1 MIKNYIYNGRIDE
14 DFTKFVAASLNEN
27 SENRNPICFVLSSG
41 GGYTDDKDA
50 VLFMLNSALNYH
62 NISIVAKD
70 KVYSA
75 AFDLVLGFNGRVFVL
90 PDTFGMMH
98 LSTFTETV
106 NSSGISD
113 DDKYLK
119 LAKDVRNRDIQN
131 RDYVFIEYLTQEEK
145 DDYIQGKP
153 IYFHTER
160 TKEIILSERAKRGLS

>member
-1 MIKNYIYNGRIDE
+1 MKSYLYNGKINE
-14 DFTKFVAASLNEN
+14 DFIRAVQSAFNEN
-27 SENRNPICFVLSSG
+27 FDNEIPIVFFIEST

-50 VLFMLNSALNYH
+50 ALFLLNIENKKRTVRL
-62 NISIVAKD
+62 VAKNTI
-70 KVYSA
+70 YSA
-75 AFDLVLGFNGRVFVL
+75 AFDLFLGFDGGINIL

-98 LSTFTETV
+98 LSTFTETI
-106 NSSGISD
+106 NSSGQSD

-131 RDYVFIEYLTQEEK
+131 RDYVFIEYLTHEEK

-160 TKEIILSERAKRGLS
+160 IKEIILSERAKRGLA